1 MIQRTH
7 DLAAVALVS
16 YYFLTYSPPSLNWE
30 TLLGIGVATFIG
42 GIIPDID
49 NVASPAWEHKLT
61 PWEGKAS
68 RDFLD
73 GHRHLSHS
81 LLGIFLFTWVLGLLL
96 NTIKLP
102 HLEVGLV
109 QLAFFLGQLSHL
121 IADTVTIEGVP
132 WFYPIPFKIGIPP
145 FKFMRIR
152 TGGWVEKLI
161 VFPLLLAFTIWI
173 YYSHHEV
180 IGKFLKI

>member
-16 YYFLTYSPPSLNWE
+16 YYFLTNPPPSLTWE

-49 NVASPAWEHKLT
+49 NVASPAWKHKLT
-61 PWEGKAS
+61 PWEGKIS
-68 RDFLD
+68 RDFLE

-81 LLGIFLFTWVLGLLL
+81 ILGILLFTWVLGLLL
-96 NTIKLP
+96 KTIVLSHVDS
-102 HLEVGLV
+102 HLVET
-109 QLAFFLGQLSHL
+109 AFFLGQLSHL
-121 IADTVTIEGVP
+121 FADTVTIEGVP
-132 WFYPIPFKIGIPP
+132 WLYPIPFKFGIPP

-152 TGGWVEKLI
+152 TGGWVEKI
-161 VFPLLLAFTIWI
+161 IIFPLLLLFTVWI
-173 YYSHHEV
+173 YYTHHAT
-180 IGKFLKI
+180 IAAFLKI